1 MGCMLLFSVKTLL
14 VYYITSTLYT
24 YTHNQIAH
32 RIHIRALDQIITSE
46 LLDTTYDT

>member
-1 MGCMLLFSVKTLL
+1 M
-14 VYYITSTLYT
+14 YYVTSTLYNT